1 MTEVITMSEPIAFN
15 FDNRLVKHLPF
26 IYRPVSPTP
35 LVNSHLVATS
45 DAMLAELGIAKDD
58 LHQTNFVDVFAGKVL
73 PKGGYFHAQVYS
85 GHQFGQY
92 VPQLGDGRAISFGE
106 IIATSGQRL
115 DVQLKGAGET
125 PFSRMGDGRAVL
137 RSCIREFLASE
148 AMAALDIPT
157 TRALCIIG
165 SEHDVYRERVEKGAI
180 MTRTSPS
187 YIRFGHFEYW
197 FHQGKKDELNQLA
210 DFCLA
215 EYFPEC
221 LTLENPHKAMLAAIV
236 QSTATLIA
244 KWQVHGFAHGVMNT
258 DNMSILGLTIDY
270 GPFGFLD
277 DYQPSFI
284 CNHSD
289 HTGRYAFDQQPSIGL
304 WNLNALAITFS
315 DWLSTEEIRT
325 ELSQYE
331 PIFVQHYISLMQRK
345 LGLAT
350 WQDEDQAL
358 LGEWLTL
365 LAKQKADYTL
375 SFRLLNQ
382 VFVDDVDNQQCQKLL
397 AHFND
402 KQAVIEWLKK
412 YRQRLA
418 YDDMTD
424 RARHQ
429 IQNQHNAKF
438 ILRNYLA
445 QQAIRQAEQGDYTE
459 IERLQDVLQTPFDEQ
474 AGAEHYAQPAPEW
487 GKHLEISCS
496 S

>member
-1 MTEVITMSEPIAFN
+1 MTKPIAFN
-15 FDNRLVKHLPF
+15 FDNRIVQHLPF

-45 DAMLAELGIAKDD
+45 DTMLAELGIAKDD

-73 PKGGYFHAQVYS
+73 PKGGVYHAQVYS

-92 VPQLGDGRAISFGE
+92 VPQLGDGRAISIGE
-106 IIATSGQRL
+106 VVSNSNQRL

-148 AMAALDIPT
+148 AMAALNIPT

-165 SEHDVYRERVEKGAI
+165 SEHNVYRERVEKGAI

-221 LTLENPHKAMLAAIV
+221 LTQENPYKAMLEAIV
-236 QSTATLIA
+236 KSTARLIA
-244 KWQVHGFAHGVMNT
+244 KWQVYGFAHGVMNT

-315 DWLSTEEIRT
+315 DWLPTDDIRSV
-325 ELSQYE
+325 LSQYE
-331 PIFVQHYISLMQRK
+331 PEFVRHYLYLMQQK
-345 LGLAT
+345 LGLTT
-350 WQDEDQAL
+350 WHGEDQTL

-365 LAKQKADYTL
+365 LAEQKADYTL
-375 SFRLLNQ
+375 SFRQLNQ
-382 VFVDDVDNQQCQKLL
+382 VVIADNQNQECQQLL
-397 AHFND
+397 ANFSD
-402 KQAVIEWLKK
+402 PQAVIAWLNK

-418 YDDMTD
+418 EDDM
-424 RARHQ
+424 AESVRHQ
-429 IQNQHNAKF
+429 MQNQYNAKF

-459 IERLQDVLQTPFDEQ
+459 IARLQTILQAPFSEQ
-474 AGAEHYAQPAPEW
+474 PAAESYAQPAPEW